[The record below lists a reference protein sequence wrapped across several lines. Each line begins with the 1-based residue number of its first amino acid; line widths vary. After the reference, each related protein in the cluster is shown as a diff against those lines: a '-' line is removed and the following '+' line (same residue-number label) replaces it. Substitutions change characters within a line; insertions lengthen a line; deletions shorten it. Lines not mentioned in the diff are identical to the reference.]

1 MAAVGPSRELGFA
14 AAAAAAGGGIAAENE
29 AMGIL

>member
-1 MAAVGPSRELGFA
+1 MAAVGPSREPGFA